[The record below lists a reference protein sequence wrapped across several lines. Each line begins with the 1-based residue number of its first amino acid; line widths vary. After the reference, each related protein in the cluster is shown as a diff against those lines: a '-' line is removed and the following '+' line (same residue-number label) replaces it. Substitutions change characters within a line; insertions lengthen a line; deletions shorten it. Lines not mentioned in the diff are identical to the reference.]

1 MPSRVIRGA
10 INSSASLSRVSI
22 GAELTF
28 DRLITAVDDYGRYD
42 ARPVILKAGLFPV
55 RAGATPKKI
64 AGWVAELAHEGCIR
78 LYEVDGRPYLAMT
91 AWEKHRGKG
100 RRGTESKFPE
110 PPETHSPASSDP
122 LEIRGDPPGGRGS
135 GVGGREAGGG
145 FDAASPPLKKSA
157 GSAKQ
162 KTLCPEKPTP
172 EQWDQIRAWRDRS
185 HSGWSDDHLRAG
197 WLEMHLWSMTNDK
210 TAARW
215 TFSLYRWLTNDIGK
229 PKGVSTARPPPPAF
243 VSKGDAR
250 PLTEAERE
258 EVAAIKAQRTTRRL
272 SH

>member
-1 MPSRVIRGA
+1 MPSRVIRGE

-28 DRLITAVDDYGRYD
+28 DRLITAVDDYGRFD

-55 RAGATPKKI
+55 RDAATPKKI
-64 AGWVAELAHEGCIR
+64 AGWVAELAREGCVR
-78 LYEVDGRPYLAMT
+78 LYEVGGRPYLAMT

-110 PPETHSPASSDP
+110 PPETHSPASEESSDP
-122 LEIRGDPPGGRGS
+122 LEIHGDPPGGRGS
-135 GVGGREAGGG
+135 GDEKRGTGVGA
-145 FDAASPPLKKSA
+145 AASPRSTRSKK
-157 GSAKQ
+157 
-162 KTLCPEKPTP
+162 KTLCPENPTP
-172 EQWDQIRAWRDRS
+172 EQWDQIRAWRDKN
-185 HSGWSDDHLRAG
+185 HSSWSDDHLRAG
-197 WLEMHLWSMTNDK
+197 WLEMHNWSMKNDK

-215 TFSLYRWLTNDIGK
+215 TYSLYNWLTNGIGK
-229 PKGVSTARPPPPAF
+229 PQGTSTARPSPPVY
-243 VSKGDAR
+243 VSKGDVR

-258 EVAAIKAQRTTRRL
+258 EVAAIKAQRTTRRM